1 MEDEFPQ
8 YQGKPTVYLD
18 QNILGLFVE
27 GDYHDFAEKLK
38 SNLQIVY
45 SDETLKEIKRSE
57 NHSDKFLS
65 VLKDLDAYHLK
76 LILEQPE
83 FKETGKA
90 SITKRDP
97 VEAFQEYCNSCSEYD
112 DIQEAMEQWLFK
124 FSGGRAGEGL
134 AEIHNEQ
141 KAAFSRLMRGL
152 KSQLQE
158 LSKEVPDIELLFDE
172 YEKEMSSKIAGA
184 LDETERLL
192 KENIAND
199 KCWSGIKDFRA
210 ATGLGPKELN
220 NIDTPG
226 VLTKIWEKY
235 KALPPFNSMNI
246 GIEEF
251 FGLKQNP
258 ICPDGP
264 YFKYQK
270 VNTIYNMLN
279 TLGYWPDSKVHK
291 ERRFI
296 SALSDNSHASMASF
310 CNVLISRDKAF
321 VKKVRATYEYLE
333 IPTLVQLVVLKNA

>member
-8 YQGKPTVYLD
+8 YQGKPTAYLD

-27 GDYHDFAEKLK
+27 DDYYDFAEKLK
-38 SNLQIVY
+38 ANFQIVF
-45 SDETLKEIKRSE
+45 SDETLKEIKRSG
-57 NHSDKFLS
+57 NHSNKFLS
-65 VLKDLDAYHLK
+65 VLKDLEAYHLK
-76 LILEQPE
+76 LILKLPE

-90 SITKRDP
+90 TLTKCDP
-97 VEAFQEYCNSCSEYD
+97 VETFQEYCKSYSEYE
-112 DIQEAMEQWLFK
+112 DIQVAMEQWLFK
-124 FSGGRAGEGL
+124 FSGGRTGEGI

-141 KAAFSRLMRGL
+141 KTAFSELMRGM
-152 KSQLQE
+152 KSQLQD
-158 LSKEVPDIELLFDE
+158 LSKEVPSIDLFFDE
-172 YEKEMSSKIAGA
+172 YEKEMSSKLSGV

-192 KENIAND
+192 KENIADD
-199 KCWSGIKDFRA
+199 KFWSGIKDFRA

-220 NIDTPG
+220 NIDSPG

-235 KALPPFNSMNI
+235 KTLPPFNSMNI
-246 GIEEF
+246 GVEEF

-258 ICPDGP
+258 IYPDRP
-264 YFKYQK
+264 YFKHQK

-321 VKKVRATYEYLE
+321 VKKVRAAYEYLE
-333 IPTLVQLVVLKNA
+333 MPTLVQLVVVKNA